1 MRTFTFAF
9 ICLISTAK
17 AFSINQNPK
26 TWEHGY
32 LFEKQNYSGT
42 TYVYI
47 DPNGKFMWIH
57 DSPSDDVESI
67 DGVWKRNPLNKSL
80 TFYSEDIER
89 ARYLGSNLT
98 IIENGLFKPDQ
109 KSPVFKLSSES
120 VTSLMLPQIQD
131 QMLDPA
137 EFREFFSLY
146 EINNREKKFSWEIPT
161 TMEREIDMVLEEL
174 ENNNKS
180 AQNWSNNKYQQE
192 KANRR
197 SWSQQYPE
205 AWAFSIKTFSSIQT
219 DSAKL
224 RAMCIWFEESITY
237 DKDFSRANNKE
248 NNPEITFNEKKGLC
262 QDYSI
267 LLNVFCESQ
276 NIPCFNITGYPVD
289 DIDGRMSSR
298 ADGYHA
304 WNYVKINGEWLA
316 VDPTWYQNIIS
327 QNNFLIPLGAYQY
340 QHLPDRDVK
349 LANSF
354 APKNTFEQKRCPVVR
369 QNDMGIIYVGSR
381 EYVTEVNGN
390 VLEFDLYS
398 DKETTL
404 DLHIDSLP
412 HGYNMMT
419 ISLCF
424 GCYYDMPSMYEY
436 YKGKKHNQIKLTKGI
451 NHVRI
456 PLVSD
461 IAEYTLRNDKFEI
474 AFVAYPK
481 SATSRALAQLT
492 PYKDSL
498 SFTAQAYS
506 TMGKWVAGGNVN
518 FQIPENLT
526 DHPNWELIKRD
537 FQNREIEYHYEKFQ
551 NTKYAVFEISRYKV
565 GGRFPVLK
573 IAIDEEKNVIG
584 SPMIALE

>member
-1 MRTFTFAF
+1 MRTFTIAF
-9 ICLISTAK
+9 ICLISTAN

-26 TWEHGY
+26 NWEHGY
-32 LFEKQNYSGT
+32 LFEKQNYAGT

-47 DPNGKFMWIH
+47 DPKGQFIWIN
-57 DSPSDDVESI
+57 DSPSSRVKTI

-80 TFYSEDIER
+80 SFYSQDIES
-89 ARYLGSNLT
+89 ARYLGNSLT
-98 IIENGLFKPDQ
+98 IIENGLYKQDQ
-109 KSPVFKLSSES
+109 KTPVFKLASE
-120 VTSLMLPQIQD
+120 TATNLMLPQILEQRYD
-131 QMLDPA
+131 FPELRDLY
-137 EFREFFSLY
+137 SLY
-146 EINNREKKFSWEIPT
+146 EINTREKTYSWETPT
-161 TMEREIDMVLEEL
+161 NMENDIEMILEEL
-174 ENNNKS
+174 KNNNKS

-192 KANRR
+192 KANRS
-197 SWSQQYPE
+197 SWSKQYPE
-205 AWAFSIKTFSSIQT
+205 AWAFSKKTFSSIQT

-224 RAMCIWFEESITY
+224 RAMCIWFEKNITY

-276 NIPCFNITGYPVD
+276 NIPCFNIAGYPVD

-349 LANSF
+349 LANPF
-354 APKNTFEQKRCPVVR
+354 APKNTLELKRCPVVR

-461 IAEYTLRNDKFEI
+461 LAEYTLRNNNFEI
-474 AFVAYPK
+474 AFLAYPEDAAA
-481 SATSRALAQLT
+481 SALTKLTS
-492 PYKDSL
+492 YEDSL
-498 SFTAQAYS
+498 WCVAQAYS
-506 TMGKWVAGGNVN
+506 MMGKWAEGKTVDFDIPVN
-518 FQIPENLT
+518 LMN
-526 DHPNWELIKRD
+526 HPNWELIKQD
-537 FQNREIEYHYEKFQ
+537 FHNQELEYSIRTIKGK
-551 NTKYAVFEISRYKV
+551 KYAIFEISRYKI
-565 GGRFPVLK
+565 GGMFPVIK
-573 IAIDEEKNVIG
+573 VAIDEEKNIIS
-584 SPMIALE
+584 SPKITLD